1 MNIFALTR
9 GLTTYYHDCYYRPP
23 QKSVRSDLTHDI
35 LCLPIPAQWT
45 LLTYTVGD
53 VPDGDVEE
61 CTFAGTKIQVES
73 PYITFKFSNKIQ
85 KQ

>member
-45 LLTYTVGD
+45 LLTALTAPMPLTQLGMCQMAMLRSVHLLGQRYR
-53 VPDGDVEE
+53 
-61 CTFAGTKIQVES
+61 
-73 PYITFKFSNKIQ
+73 
-85 KQ
+85 